1 MRRRRRPAKTLRSA
15 GPNPASRVN
24 PKRAWGTVNVLA
36 IIMMLGIA
44 VLLFGPYFGP
54 GVVHIDLEAAVPGAP
69 AASPS
74 GDEAAP
80 APAPDAP
87 EAPEK
92 SGKRHKASKTAA
104 ADDDTPAKA
113 KEAKEG
119 KEGKESKAA
128 IKADRLAEDQFFD
141 AQGVVPYFKVE
152 FLPEEWEYIRKDPRR
167 YAEATMTEGDDP
179 KLYKGVAVKLKGS
192 AGSFQNADA
201 RPGLSISMNKYQKAE
216 RWNGFLKWHL
226 NNGVQDNS
234 FLNEQI
240 SCEMARKAGVP
251 ASRCAH
257 ALLKWQGRDLGLYV
271 FKEAFDRDFLAKF
284 FKNTE
289 GDLYDGGFVA
299 DVHVDMEK
307 DQGDRLRRDNI
318 KELVAACQEGDPK
331 KRWERLEKIVDIDE
345 FLSFIAIEA
354 IVCHWDGY
362 NFNRNNYR
370 VYFDADSGKAVFF
383 LHGTDQ
389 TFGDANFPITR
400 DSGAMVGQAILSNPE
415 WKKGYREH
423 VQKIYD
429 EVLKPIDWPA
439 RVVEVGEKV
448 KAALA
453 LRDPNAAKEYQNRIN
468 EARGRVASRIQA
480 VAKQL
485 GNVPKPFNFDQKG
498 MVKLGGDG
506 WNQEG
511 TAAALDGAVVDG
523 RPCFHIRAD
532 GETTGSWRKTV
543 TLGPGKYRF
552 TGRLRTTG
560 VVATLGNSGAGAGVR
575 ISGGTR
581 IGINGISGDS
591 QWKEVTYDFE
601 SPGGDVVLVAEL
613 RASKGEVWFERDSFR
628 LQQAR

>member
-1 MRRRRRPAKTLRSA
+1 MQGLRRIFHS
-15 GPNPASRVN
+15 
-24 PKRAWGTVNVLA
+24 
-36 IIMMLGIA
+36 
-44 VLLFGPYFGP
+44 
-54 GVVHIDLEAAVPGAP
+54 
-69 AASPS
+69 
-74 GDEAAP
+74 
-80 APAPDAP
+80 
-87 EAPEK
+87 
-92 SGKRHKASKTAA
+92 
-104 ADDDTPAKA
+104 
-113 KEAKEG
+113 
-119 KEGKESKAA
+119 
-128 IKADRLAEDQFFD
+128 
-141 AQGVVPYFKVE
+141 
-152 FLPEEWEYIRKDPRR
+152 
-167 YAEATMTEGDDP
+167 
-179 KLYKGVAVKLKGS
+179 
-192 AGSFQNADA
+192 A
-201 RPGLSISMNKYQKAE
+201 RPGRGFRISMNKYKGGE
-216 RWNGFLKWHL
+216 RWHGFLKWHL
-226 NNGVQDNS
+226 NNGAQDNS
-234 FLNEQI
+234 LLNEQI

-289 GDLYDGGFVA
+289 GDLYDGGFVS
-299 DVHVDMEK
+299 DVNVNMEK

-318 KELVAACQEGDPK
+318 KELVAAARKATRRSAGSASSKSSISMSSSPSSPSRPSSAIGMATISIATITASISTPIRQG
-331 KRWERLEKIVDIDE
+331 RLFPPRHGSDFRRRE
-345 FLSFIAIEA
+345 FPDHA
-354 IVCHWDGY
+354 
-362 NFNRNNYR
+362 R
-370 VYFDADSGKAVFF
+370 SGR
-383 LHGTDQ
+383 HG
-389 TFGDANFPITR
+389 R
-400 DSGAMVGQAILSNPE
+400 SGNPE
-415 WKKGYREH
+415 QSRMEKGLPRAR
-423 VQKIYD
+423 QKIYD

-439 RVVEVGEKV
+439 RVAEVGEKV